1 MTEKQR
7 ENLKRAAE
15 GEIYSS
21 LQKYALRLVHNY
33 AIAEEFTQEAF
44 LRLCE
49 EIEKKNGTVQNERAW
64 LYKTTRN
71 MIFDFLRR
79 QKKRKDIFIHLSV
92 STSEPCA
99 EQVTD
104 AAEKK
109 EAEEMLMQKLD
120 QLSERHREAVRLKF
134 QEKLTYDE
142 IAIVMSESR
151 STVSRLLSEAIQKLR
166 EMMRVEE

>member
-7 ENLKRAAE
+7 ENLKKAAE
-15 GEIYSS
+15 GEIYAT
-21 LQKYALRLVHNY
+21 LRQYALRLVHNY
-33 AIAEEFTQEAF
+33 ALAEEFTQEAF

-49 EIEKKNGTVQNERAW
+49 EIDSKPGTVQNERAW

-79 QKKRKDIFIHLSV
+79 QKKRKDIFIYLSV
-92 STSEPCA
+92 SSSDSIA
-99 EQVTD
+99 EHVE
-104 AAEKK
+104 AEAEKK

-166 EMMRVEE
+166 KMMNA